1 MKRRAAH
8 RGGPGGRSHS
18 TAHCPPAAH
27 PLPARL
33 QLEGCTATAVE
44 GVNGLRILSTF
55 GIDASRLTDWIIV
68 LSCLFP
74 ACLLLAFALL
84 HLRMPRAR
92 LAKATLAA
100 T

>member
-1 MKRRAAH
+1 M
-8 RGGPGGRSHS
+8 
-18 TAHCPPAAH
+18 
-27 PLPARL
+27 
-33 QLEGCTATAVE
+33 E

-92 LAKATLAA
+92 RLARATAEAKPAA
-100 T
+100 AASAGGGEGPV